1 MRVAVIGLD
10 IAKNVFQVHGADE
23 KGRPVLKRRLRRAEL
38 LRFFAGL
45 EPCRVSIEACHSSH
59 YWAREIT
66 KRGHDVRLIPTQ
78 YVRAYVRGGKN
89 DANDSA
95 AICEA
100 VSRPTINA
108 VAIKTAE
115 QQAIQSLHR
124 MRERLI
130 HERTAKC
137 NQIRS
142 LVAEEGLVCPI
153 GIATLRK
160 RLAEIASDESI
171 QISALLRRLVRL
183 ALVQLQVLEGWIQQL
198 NEQVREIFGSTEVCK
213 RLAEVL
219 GIGPV
224 IATAVVG
231 TVGDPRSFKNGRQF
245 AAWLGLTPRQRSSGN
260 RTLLLGVTKQG
271 DTYLRTLFVQG
282 ARAALQVVG
291 RRDDAQS
298 RWLKQLLLRR
308 HKHVVAVALA
318 NKLARVVWALLAKGE
333 SYQPAM

>member
-1 MRVAVIGLD
+1 M
-10 IAKNVFQVHGADE
+10 
-23 KGRPVLKRRLRRAEL
+23 
-38 LRFFAGL
+38 
-45 EPCRVSIEACHSSH
+45 
-59 YWAREIT
+59 
-66 KRGHDVRLIPTQ
+66 
-78 YVRAYVRGGKN
+78 RGGKN

-142 LVAEEGLVCPI
+142 LVAEEELVCPI

-183 ALVQLQVLEGWIQQL
+183 ALEQLQVLEGWIQQL
-198 NEQVREIFGSTEVCK
+198 NEQLREIFGSTEVCK
-213 RLAEVL
+213 RPAEVL

-271 DTYLRTLFVQG
+271 GHVSTNAFRSGRAGGSASGRT
-282 ARAALQVVG
+282 AR
-291 RRDDAQS
+291 RRTAS
-298 RWLKQLLLRR
+298 MAE
-308 HKHVVAVALA
+308 AVALA
-318 NKLARVVWALLAKGE
+318 
-333 SYQPAM
+333 PA